1 VTVRAALGDRGFV
14 QVGSMPDLAREATV
28 APFEAA
34 ARVLGETPLFVE
46 RQTIR
51 PIDGG
56 RSIASTSG
64 ESPLHTD
71 SQMILGVPATA
82 QILLCI
88 RAAKRGGESTFVDAF
103 DVLGRLEREDP
114 RAFAAAFDEPITQS
128 FYFGDV
134 HGPIVA
140 LRGGHLTVTLA
151 TNVRTPF
158 HAAIVRAP
166 RETIALRDGNVLV
179 ASNHR
184 MAHGRTA
191 FDASEG
197 RELLRLLVWLDRPL
211 AAPPAFVTRARSVA
225 NIEPDALVR
234 MRAVASLLRGVPPA
248 KIARE
253 LGITEAALY
262 ALRDRALG
270 ALS

>member
-1 VTVRAALGDRGFV
+1 MTVRAALGDRGFAH
-14 QVGSMPDLAREATV
+14 VGRMPDLAREASV
-28 APFEAA
+28 APFDAA
-34 ARVLGETPLFVE
+34 ARVLGETPMFVE

-51 PIDGG
+51 VVEGG

-82 QILLCI
+82 QILVCA

-103 DVLGRLEREDP
+103 GVLGELERSDA
-114 RAFAAAFDEPITQS
+114 RAFAAAFEETIVQS
-128 FYFGDV
+128 FYFGEV

-140 LRGGHLTVTLA
+140 LRGGHLTVTIA
-151 TNVRTPF
+151 PNVLGPV
-158 HAAIVRAP
+158 HAAIARAP
-166 RETIALRDGNVLV
+166 REAIALRDGDVLV

-191 FDASEG
+191 FDGG
-197 RELLRLLVWLDRPL
+197 RELVRLLVWLERPL
-211 AAPPAFVTRARSVA
+211 AAPPAFVARAHSVA
-225 NIEPDALVR
+225 DVAPDALVR

-253 LGITEAALY
+253 LGITEATLY

-270 ALS
+270 ALR

>member
-1 VTVRAALGDRGFV
+1 MVRAALGERGFV
-14 QVGSMPDLAREATV
+14 HVGNMPDLARDAMRE
-28 APFEAA
+28 PFDAA

-51 PIDGG
+51 PVEGG

-82 QILLCI
+82 QILACV

-103 DVLGRLEREDP
+103 GVLARLETQDA
-114 RAFAAAFDEPITQS
+114 RAFAAAFDEPVVQS
-128 FYFGDV
+128 FYFGEV
-134 HGPIVA
+134 HGPVVA
-140 LRGGHLTVTLA
+140 LRGGHLTVTMAPGL
-151 TNVRTPF
+151 RGPF
-158 HAAIVRAP
+158 HAAIGRAP
-166 RETIALRDGNVLV
+166 REEIALRDGDVLV

-191 FDASEG
+191 FAGE
-197 RELLRLLVWLDRPL
+197 RELLRLLVWLERPL
-211 AAPPAFVTRARSVA
+211 AAPAAFVARATEVA
-225 NIEPDALVR
+225 KVEPDALVR

-270 ALS
+270 ALR

>member
-1 VTVRAALGDRGFV
+1 VTIRAELDERGFAAAR
-14 QVGSMPDLAREATV
+14 SMPDLAREAAI

-34 ARVLGETPLFVE
+34 ARVLAETPLFVE

-82 QILLCI
+82 QILVCV
-88 RAAKRGGESTFVDAF
+88 RAAKRGGASTFVDAF
-103 DVLGRLEREDP
+103 AVLGRLEREDP
-114 RAFAAAFDEPITQS
+114 RAFAAAFEDAIVQS
-128 FYFGDV
+128 FYFGEV
-134 HGPIVA
+134 RGPVVA
-140 LRGGHLTVTLA
+140 RRGGHLAVTLA
-151 TNVRTPF
+151 PAVKTPF
-158 HAAIVRAP
+158 HAAIAEAP
-166 RETIALRDGNVLV
+166 RVEIALHEGDVLV

-191 FDASEG
+191 FEG
-197 RELLRLLVWLDRPL
+197 ERELLRLLVWLERPL
-211 AAPPAFVTRARSVA
+211 AAPPALVERAHEVA
-225 NIEPDALVR
+225 NVMPDALVR

-248 KIARE
+248 KIARD

-262 ALRDRALG
+262 AMRDRALG
-270 ALS
+270 ALT

>member
-1 VTVRAALGDRGFV
+1 MSVRPALDDRGFV
-14 QVGSMPDLAREATV
+14 HVGNIPDLAREASV
-28 APFEAA
+28 APFDAA
-34 ARVLGETPLFVE
+34 TRVLGETPLFVE
-46 RQTIR
+46 RQPIR
-51 PIDGG
+51 PTLGG

-82 QILLCI
+82 QILVCV
-88 RAAKRGGESTFVDAF
+88 RAAERGGESTFVDAF
-103 DVLGRLEREDP
+103 AVLAQLERTDP
-114 RAFAAAFDEPITQS
+114 RAFAAAFDEPIAQS

-140 LRGGHLTVTLA
+140 LRGGHLTVTISP
-151 TNVRTPF
+151 NVRTPL
-158 HAAIVRAP
+158 HAAIARAP
-166 RETIALRDGNVLV
+166 RESIALRDGDVLV

-191 FDASEG
+191 FEG
-197 RELLRLLVWLDRPL
+197 PRELLRLLVWLDRPL
-211 AAPPAFVTRARSVA
+211 AAPPALVARAREVA
-225 NIEPDALVR
+225 NITPDALIR

-248 KIARE
+248 KIARD

-262 ALRDRALG
+262 ALRDRALT
-270 ALS
+270 ALR

>member
-1 VTVRAALGDRGFV
+1 MTVRDALAERGFV
-14 QVGSMPDLAREATV
+14 QLGSMPDLAREASV

-51 PIDGG
+51 PIAGG

-82 QILLCI
+82 QILVCV
-88 RAAKRGGESTFVDAF
+88 RAARRGGESTFVDAF
-103 DVLGRLEREDP
+103 AVLERLEREDP
-114 RAFAAAFDEPITQS
+114 RAFAAAFDDPIAQS

-134 HGPIVA
+134 RGPIVA
-140 LRGGHLTVTLA
+140 LRGGHLAVTMA
-151 TNVRTPF
+151 PNVATPF
-158 HAAIVRAP
+158 HVAIARAP
-166 RETIALRDGNVLV
+166 RESIMLRDGDVLV

-184 MAHGRTA
+184 MAHGRTT
-191 FDASEG
+191 FDASDG
-197 RELLRLLVWLDRPL
+197 RELLRMLVWLERPL
-211 AAPPAFVTRARSVA
+211 AAPAAFVARATEVA
-225 NIEPDALVR
+225 NVAPDALVR

-270 ALS
+270 ALR

>member
-1 VTVRAALGDRGFV
+1 LIRFALDYQGLANG
-14 QVGSMPDLAREATV
+14 GNMPDLAREASI
-28 APFEAA
+28 APFDAA
-34 ARVLGETPLFVE
+34 KRVLGETPLFVE
-46 RQTIR
+46 RQVIR
-51 PIDGG
+51 PVAGG

-82 QILLCI
+82 QIIICV

-103 DVLGRLEREDP
+103 GVLERLEKEDP
-114 RAFAAAFDEPITQS
+114 SAFAAAFDEPIVQS

-140 LRGGHLTVTLA
+140 LRGGHLAVTLA
-151 TNVRTPF
+151 PNVATPL
-158 HAAIVRAP
+158 HAAIERAP
-166 RETIALRDGNVLV
+166 RQSIAMRDGDVLV

-191 FDASEG
+191 FDANDP
-197 RELLRLLVWLDRPL
+197 RELVRLLVWLERPL
-211 AAPPAFVTRARSVA
+211 AAPPAFISRARSA
-225 NIEPDALVR
+225 ADITPEALVR

-248 KIARE
+248 RIARD
-253 LGITEAALY
+253 LGITEAELY

-270 ALS
+270 ALG